1 MNYYKNPEDNEV
13 WAYEDGEPVK
23 EGLVPITDEERDTL
37 WAQSQ
42 ERDKQAYMATLVT
55 PETVRQH
62 RDAQLAL
69 TDWMANSDVVMSEE
83 MRAYRQALR
92 DVTDQT
98 GFPENV
104 IWPTKP

>member
-1 MNYYKNPEDNEV
+1 MKYYKNPEDNEV
-13 WAYEDGEPVK
+13 WAYEDGQPVK

-37 WAQSQ
+37 WLQSQ
-42 ERDKQAYMATLVT
+42 ERDKQSYMATLVT

-62 RDAQLAL
+62 RDTLLAI

-83 MRAYRQALR
+83 MRTYRQALR
-92 DVTDQT
+92 DVTDQA

-104 IWPTKP
+104 IWPIKP